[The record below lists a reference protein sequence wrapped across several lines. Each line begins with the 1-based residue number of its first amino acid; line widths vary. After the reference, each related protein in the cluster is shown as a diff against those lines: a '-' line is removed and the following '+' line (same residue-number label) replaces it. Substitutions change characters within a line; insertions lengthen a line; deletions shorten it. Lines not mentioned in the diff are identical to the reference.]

1 MPVGRVSTRREIT
14 AVVVA
19 LGGILLAVLAL
30 VVLLRLARGGDVEV
44 RLGSDTFNAGRADH
58 MADQIAEDGPFLY
71 SDVSGGTRDL
81 YVNHLGATPEAGW
94 VAFAARSPGSSR
106 ECFVRWQP
114 EVGGFVDTCSGVA
127 YPADG
132 TGLEQF
138 PVIVSDG
145 RLTVDINRT
154 IEREAQEG
162 TTSSVIESGIPR
174 SATSAPTPP
183 STSPLSPNSAP
194 TTAPSTTAAPATAPP
209 ATSPSPTPG
218 PTSTAG

>member
-14 AVVVA
+14 AVVMA
-19 LGGILLAVLAL
+19 LGGILVAVVAL

-58 MADQIAEDGPFLY
+58 MAELIADDGPFLY

-81 YVNHLGATPEAGW
+81 YVNHLGATPETGW

-114 EVGGFVDTCSGVA
+114 EVGGFVDTCSGSS
-127 YPADG
+127 YPPDG

-138 PVIVSDG
+138 PVIVSNG

-174 SATSAPTPP
+174 SAPSSATTPGTSTPDPSAPSTSAPPSPSSAPP
-183 STSPLSPNSAP
+183 TSP
-194 TTAPSTTAAPATAPP
+194 
-209 ATSPSPTPG
+209 TSP
-218 PTSTAG
+218 